1 MLRKSSA
8 QSLKSDSAIEDY
20 DNEEDE
26 TIFMAD
32 ATSSGGDDM
41 SELEKEFSGKED
53 EEEEEEVNEGTS
65 LLPRQRDYE
74 YGKKGVMKALE
85 SQSLPNV
92 IYTSPKRPH
101 LPSPSASNP
110 RFPRT
115 SYLG

>member
-53 EEEEEEVNEGTS
+53 EEEEEVNEGTS